1 MSLTETGMASKL
13 QAANNFITYLKSQSS
28 YTPPSPDLTV
38 SHLEEVLKTASES
51 HEKVSVIQAE
61 CAMARGQ
68 RNIVMKPLSKTAL
81 AVKDLMASID
91 IVEEVYQSIKALCDK
106 ITGSR
111 RLSQQGTEARV
122 DHFSQMIDVLKGLDN
137 YAPAR
142 EELQISQLES
152 FLQQMKDG
160 INNVYTCENKLKH
173 AQTIQKE
180 AFNGDNGL
188 YGITRRI
195 KLYLKSLFGAR
206 SAQYKEVVR
215 ITRVITK

>member
-1 MSLTETGMASKL
+1 MSLTETGRASKM
-13 QAANNFITYLKSQSS
+13 QAANNFITFLNSISNYA
-28 YTPPSPDLTV
+28 PPSPDLTV
-38 SHLEEVLKTASES
+38 SHLEEVLRTATES

-61 CAMARGQ
+61 CAIARGN
-68 RNIVMKPLSKTAL
+68 RNTVMKPLSKTAL
-81 AVKDLMASID
+81 AVKDLMASMD

-106 ITGSR
+106 ITGSS

-122 DHFSQMIDVLKGLDN
+122 DHFSQLINILKGLDN

-142 EELQISQLES
+142 EELQIAQLES

-160 INNVYTCENKLKH
+160 INNVYTCENNLKH
-173 AQTIQKE
+173 AQIIQKE

-206 SAQYKEVVR
+206 SAQYKAIVR
-215 ITRVITK
+215 TTRVITK